1 MSENQISYLIRGC
14 AFKVHKE
21 LGPGLFESVYKNALG
36 YELEKENLQVR
47 MEVGV
52 PMVYKELK
60 FNEGY
65 RMDILVGEKV
75 IVEVKSVESLHDLH
89 FKQLL
94 TYLRLADKRLGLLIN
109 FNATRLEDRSSII
122 RILNGTIDL

>member
-1 MSENQISYLIRGC
+1 MTENQISYLIRGC
-14 AFKVHKE
+14 AFRVHKE
-21 LGPGLFESVYKNALG
+21 LGPGLFESVYKNALS
-36 YELEKENLQVR
+36 YELEQENLQVR

-52 PMVYKELK
+52 PMVYKDLK

-75 IVEVKSVESLHDLH
+75 IVEVKSIESLHDLH

-94 TYLRLADKRLGLLIN
+94 TYLKLADKRLGLLIN
-109 FNATRLEDRSSII
+109 FNVSRLEDKLSMI
-122 RILNGTIDL
+122 RILNGKIED